1 MSTWKKFNKDLKQVI
16 ERPTKKQKLQMDDLH
31 LTLYELHQEKN
42 SLSASLD
49 EVNKKIDRYTERLD
63 QLLQSDNPPNWA
75 WRWVFK
81 KSNIKWKEEFINRLG
96 KAEANKILS
105 TAKQKEYPKIGI
117 RFIDPKPEDIPD
129 NPIKQRSKLPIKRLT
144 LPDKPK
150 LSLKA
155 RIALQKGS

>member
-1 MSTWKKFNKDLKQVI
+1 MNEWKKFNEKLKQVI
-16 ERPTKKQKLQMDDLH
+16 EVPTKKEMLQMDDLH

-117 RFIDPKPEDIPD
+117 RFVDPKPEDIPE
-129 NPIKQRSKLPIKRLT
+129 NPIKQRSKSPVKRLN
-144 LPDKPK
+144 LPKPK
-150 LSLKA
+150 LSLKE
-155 RIALQKGS
+155 RIALHKGS